1 MKESVNEKGAS
12 LLVEYLILMGILSV
26 FVVVMSLQIHETL
39 SEVQVAR
46 VMENNLADV
55 ASKISAIY
63 TDYVLMI
70 PGEGYITTKM
80 YVPSDIGGRSYY
92 AKLDELGGI
101 AYVLTSDGKLRAF
114 SGLGLNMFITN
125 TGRVTKVSTG
135 GEAFSHQAESEEK
148 PEVQFNK
155 TKVCPFIPKPRIEFL
170 PSSVAYEEEAIIKVN
185 FANPTGEISQ
195 PINWELILWNGS
207 IISGSE
213 IQRSI
218 PITIS
223 NIDGCSQRNANDFDC
238 IATITARIADPTLGH
253 CNESYEKLLTVSLNP
268 EQSNPYLVY
277 EKWVEPRIVAPG
289 DIFEIHLRIEG
300 RGFFVEGATNLS
312 VVHVIDVSGSMIWP
326 TIFKDYSFTVNP
338 NVVRETVTLNSRGK
352 LEIWAYTSDRLTSW
366 YSNEACKVC
375 SGSTNTS
382 KCPWYNVG
390 YDESF
395 IKLYVN
401 GVDSGG
407 DYNSGGKIG
416 KYYSQNNA
424 SAGNYTIEVV
434 ARAPEQINLTIVVR
448 YNNTEILNKNYQYVN
463 KQEVEFELPPLP
475 SGGSY
480 GFLAVVGVQNLPVW
494 TERVWNT
501 NWIRIEPSGDTHYW
515 RYNFST
521 CGYNSF
527 NDNKL
532 NVWFVKADNTKEF
545 LVKGNNK
552 TVMSWCTDWD
562 RRERCT
568 RYAYW
573 NSTAW
578 YVAQDDYSISG
589 RENFNMSADAFIKN
603 PTPGTYKFVVVPT
616 SKETATFTATALIKR
631 IDAAKL
637 AGITFNGMLGEKDF
651 VGLTTFTTDAQR
663 IVVNSSSTVL
673 KYMTNDKSAV
683 NSRILGLKPDS
694 ATDHADGLYYGSRV
708 FPIWNEVGNNCSACI
723 SGLRPLIIML
733 TDGEP
738 TICNRNELYYSC
750 SLCTQSCDRRS
761 WCEVAK
767 NQALCIA
774 NYLKENVQVNGFNI
788 SICTIGFSTDVTGR
802 AQEFLKQ
809 MASLRPDNNEPCYFF
824 ATTSDELVK
833 AYRTIFNA
841 FQIAAK
847 SIIAQETL
855 NVSMSSPFK
864 FVSAKITSNKGTSI
878 PYEVWEYSN
887 NTMITM
893 NITSIQKDEVIEL
906 IVKLKVKDDALYG
919 EYDLNDDSNS
929 SMCYTALDNMGNE
942 IDRICIPIT
951 STRDKVKI
959 VSGEEASIILR

>member
-289 DIFEIHLRIEG
+289 DIFEVHLRIEG

-326 TIFKDYSFTVNP
+326 TIFKNYSFTVNP
-338 NVVRETVTLNSRGK
+338 NVVRETVTLNSSGK

-424 SAGNYTIEVV
+424 PAGNYTIEVV
-434 ARAPEQINLTIVVR
+434 ARAPEQINLTIVVKHK
-448 YNNTEILNKNYQYVN
+448 NTEILNKNYQYVN

-501 NWIRIEPSGDTHYW
+501 DWIRIEPSGDTHYW
-515 RYNFST
+515 RYNYSR

-527 NDNKL
+527 NDGKL
-532 NVWFVKADNTKEF
+532 NVWLVNSTNSEF

-552 TVMSWCTDWD
+552 TVMRLCIESSWFG
-562 RRERCT
+562 CT

-573 NSTAW
+573 NSNTW
-578 YVAQDDYSISG
+578 YVAIDDY
-589 RENFNMSADAFIKN
+589 
-603 PTPGTYKFVVVPT
+603 TY
-616 SKETATFTATALIKR
+616 
-631 IDAAKL
+631 
-637 AGITFNGMLGEKDF
+637 
-651 VGLTTFTTDAQR
+651 
-663 IVVNSSSTVL
+663 
-673 KYMTNDKSAV
+673 
-683 NSRILGLKPDS
+683 
-694 ATDHADGLYYGSRV
+694 
-708 FPIWNEVGNNCSACI
+708 
-723 SGLRPLIIML
+723 
-733 TDGEP
+733 
-738 TICNRNELYYSC
+738 
-750 SLCTQSCDRRS
+750 SL
-761 WCEVAK
+761 
-767 NQALCIA
+767 
-774 NYLKENVQVNGFNI
+774 
-788 SICTIGFSTDVTGR
+788 
-802 AQEFLKQ
+802 
-809 MASLRPDNNEPCYFF
+809 
-824 ATTSDELVK
+824 
-833 AYRTIFNA
+833 
-841 FQIAAK
+841 
-847 SIIAQETL
+847 
-855 NVSMSSPFK
+855 
-864 FVSAKITSNKGTSI
+864 
-878 PYEVWEYSN
+878 
-887 NTMITM
+887 
-893 NITSIQKDEVIEL
+893 
-906 IVKLKVKDDALYG
+906 
-919 EYDLNDDSNS
+919 
-929 SMCYTALDNMGNE
+929 
-942 IDRICIPIT
+942 
-951 STRDKVKI
+951 
-959 VSGEEASIILR
+959 

>member
-289 DIFEIHLRIEG
+289 DIFEVHLRIEG

-326 TIFKDYSFTVNP
+326 TIFKNYSFTVNP
-338 NVVRETVTLNSRGK
+338 NVVRETVTLNSSGK

-375 SGSTNTS
+375 SGSTS

-416 KYYSQNNA
+416 KSYSQNNA
-424 SAGNYTIEVV
+424 PAGNYTIEVV
-434 ARAPEQINLTIVVR
+434 ARAPEQINLTIVVKHK
-448 YNNTEILNKNYQYVN
+448 NTEILNKTVEYLN
-463 KQEVEFELPPLP
+463 KEEVRFELPSGVNYTFLAIRDIQNIP
-475 SGGSY
+475 SWSAGSWNYSSYEQWNRIEYYTVGGSSRY
-480 GFLAVVGVQNLPVW
+480 W
-494 TERVWNT
+494 EYR
-501 NWIRIEPSGDTHYW
+501 IR
-515 RYNFST
+515 T
-521 CGYNSF
+521 CGYDTFTDNS
-527 NDNKL
+527 L
-532 NVWFVKADNTKEF
+532 NVWLVKPNGSKEF
-545 LVKGNNK
+545 LMKRANDNPNTWYQARNNYN
-552 TVMSWCTDWD
+552 T
-562 RRERCT
+562 
-568 RYAYW
+568 
-573 NSTAW
+573 NG
-578 YVAQDDYSISG
+578 ISG
-589 RENFNMSADAFIKN
+589 EAFIPN
-603 PTPGTYKFVVVPT
+603 PQTGEYKLVVVPT
-616 SKETATFTATALIKR
+616 TKNPVTFIATALIKR

-637 AGITFNGMLGEKDF
+637 AGITFNSMLGEKDF

-673 KYMTNDKSAV
+673 KYMTNDKSGV
-683 NSRILGLKPDS
+683 NSRILGLRAES
-694 ATDHADGLYYGSRV
+694 ATDHSDGLYYGSKV

-750 SLCTQSCDRRS
+750 SLCTQSCDGGS

-788 SICTIGFSTDVTGR
+788 SICTIGFSTDIGG
-802 AQEFLKQ
+802 QGQQFLRQ

-824 ATTSDELVK
+824 ATTSDELVE

-855 NVSMSSPFK
+855 NVSMTSPFK

-906 IVKLKVKDDALYG
+906 IVKLKVKDDAPYG

>member
-1 MKESVNEKGAS
+1 MSFQSEAEKREDKPKAEYEKSVA
-12 LLVEYLILMGILSV
+12 
-26 FVVVMSLQIHETL
+26 
-39 SEVQVAR
+39 
-46 VMENNLADV
+46 
-55 ASKISAIY
+55 
-63 TDYVLMI
+63 
-70 PGEGYITTKM
+70 
-80 YVPSDIGGRSYY
+80 
-92 AKLDELGGI
+92 
-101 AYVLTSDGKLRAF
+101 
-114 SGLGLNMFITN
+114 
-125 TGRVTKVSTG
+125 
-135 GEAFSHQAESEEK
+135 
-148 PEVQFNK
+148 
-155 TKVCPFIPKPRIEFL
+155 CPFTPKPRLEFIPTSVPANDEVTLTISFKNADEIKEPIEWKL
-170 PSSVAYEEEAIIKVN
+170 V
-185 FANPTGEISQ
+185 
-195 PINWELILWNGS
+195 LWNRSELNGTATSGAPISMKIRAVDYQGNCTPKDGS
-207 IISGSE
+207 SYDYECFSYVE
-213 IQRSI
+213 V
-218 PITIS
+218 
-223 NIDGCSQRNANDFDC
+223 NIVERPECNGTNAN
-238 IATITARIADPTLGH
+238 
-253 CNESYEKLLTVSLNP
+253 KLLISTKP
-268 EQSNPYLVY
+268 EESNPYIVY
-277 EKWVEPRIVAPG
+277 EKWVEPTILTPG
-289 DIFEIHLRIEG
+289 EEFEVHLRLEG

-326 TIFKDYSFTVNP
+326 TIFKNYSFTVNP
-338 NVVRETVTLNSRGK
+338 NVVRETVTLSSSGK

-366 YSNEACKVC
+366 YSNSACKVC

-401 GVDSGG
+401 GVDSGS

-416 KYYSQNNA
+416 KYYSRNNA
-424 SAGNYTIEVV
+424 PAGNYTIEVV
-434 ARAPEQINLTIVVR
+434 ARAPEQINLTIIVR

-501 NWIRIEPSGDTHYW
+501 DWIRIEPSGDTHYW

-527 NDNKL
+527 NDSKL

-552 TVMSWCTDWD
+552 TVVRWCTQWWIG
-562 RRERCT
+562 CT

-589 RENFNMSADAFIKN
+589 WANFNISADAFIKN
-603 PTPGTYKFVVVPT
+603 PNPGTYKFVVVPT
-616 SKETATFTATALIKR
+616 SKESVTFTATALIKR

-637 AGITFNGMLGEKDF
+637 AGITFNSMLGNKDF
-651 VGLTTFTTDAQR
+651 VGLTSFTTDAQR

-683 NSRILGLKPDS
+683 NNRILGLKPDS

-708 FPIWNEVGNNCSACI
+708 FPIWNETGNNCKSCI
-723 SGLRPLIIML
+723 AGTRPLIILL

-738 TICNRNELYYSC
+738 TTCNESASYYGCNYCTRPPCYFYNYDFCRNSIYCCYGG
-750 SLCTQSCDRRS
+750 T
-761 WCEVAK
+761 WCECCK

-774 NYLKENVQVNGFNI
+774 NYLKNVREVNDFNI

-802 AQEFLKQ
+802 AQEFLRQ
-809 MASLRPDNNEPCYFF
+809 IASLRPDNNEPCYFF
-824 ATTSDELVK
+824 ATTSDELVE

-847 SIIAQETL
+847 EIYVVETL
-855 NVSMSSPFK
+855 NVSLSSPFK
-864 FVSAKITSNKGTSI
+864 ILSVKVTSNKNTSI
-878 PYEVWEYSN
+878 SQPEITETVT
-887 NTMITM
+887 NTIIRL

-906 IVKLKVKDDALYG
+906 VVKLKVKDEAPYG
-919 EYDLNDDSNS
+919 EFDINDDNNS
-929 SMCYTALDNMGNE
+929 FIQYIALDNTGNE
-942 IDRICIPIT
+942 VGTIILPIT
-951 STRDKVKI
+951 STRDKVRI
-959 VSGEEASIILR
+959 VSGEEACIYLGKERCR